1 MYPPETLFD
10 ESKDRIIAWA
20 RRHPFWFAL
29 PMVILPI
36 AIVTYRILQ
45 PEEFQ
50 HRFSLQIPTK
60 TESFQFPLKLND
72 GSDVSLIASL
82 FQTNAVRK
90 AAAEPLRMSQEE
102 LLRRYAVDRNEGA
115 SRITVS
121 FRHKEKDKAFQV
133 LQAALKTASIMRR
146 DIKINRESIRARL
159 FSEAA
164 EKAEVSLRLAKAR
177 LTSGQKNLKSGLKF
191 KSNPESLIRSLT
203 EIELELQ
210 GLNAKLKIVE
220 KQVRDSAS
228 RPFSGPTDARLAY
241 WKQLYQEKSLAL
253 ATLEI
258 EYGKDA
264 PQVNKAR
271 QELELVRKKG
281 LAEAEDVV
289 TDIDQKINPEIA
301 TLYAT
306 KVMLETQRD
315 AVKSI
320 VDRAPEEANKL
331 SELEQEVQVQGML
344 YQELRL
350 KAEQAKV
357 EEQVEDV
364 AWVVLEPPYREEEP
378 ESKKLAV
385 NGIGAL
391 ALGFL
396 CSSSLALLLS
406 RKKPGG

>member
-10 ESKDRIIAWA
+10 ESKERIIAWA
-20 RRHPFWFAL
+20 KKHPFGFAL
-29 PMVILPI
+29 PMLILPI
-36 AIVTYRILQ
+36 AIVAYRISQ

-82 FQTNAVRK
+82 FQTNAVRRS
-90 AAAEPLRMSQEE
+90 AAAPLKMSQED
-102 LLRRYAVDRNEGA
+102 LMRRYAVDRNEGA

-121 FRHKEKDKAFQV
+121 FRHPNKEKAFQV
-133 LQAALKTASIMRR
+133 LNAALKTATVMRR

-177 LTSGQKNLKSGLKF
+177 LTSGQNNLKSGLKF
-191 KSNPESLIRSLT
+191 RSNPESLVRSLT
-203 EIELELQ
+203 DIELELQ
-210 GLNAKLKIVE
+210 GLNAKLKVVE

-258 EYGKDA
+258 EYGRDA
-264 PQVNKAR
+264 PQVNRAR

-289 TDIDQKINPEIA
+289 TDIDQKIDPTIA

-306 KVMLETQRD
+306 KVMLETQRE

-320 VDRAPEEANKL
+320 IDRAPEEASKL
-331 SELEQEVQVQGML
+331 SELEQEVQVQAML

-364 AWVVLEPPYREEEP
+364 AWVMLESPYREEEP

-391 ALGFL
+391 AVGFVFS
-396 CSSSLALLLS
+396 CSLALLFS
-406 RKKPGG
+406 RKKSGG